1 MGIISEEW
9 IKTPKN
15 AQKKGGGGFKVK
27 KTNFFNLRE
36 TPRFHKKSV
45 LNGARADQFSGAVE
59 KSVV

>member
-1 MGIISEEW
+1 M
-9 IKTPKN
+9 PK
-15 AQKKGGGGFKVK
+15 KRGGGFKVK

-59 KSVV
+59 KSFV